1 MQNNQLSSVTLRG
14 KEAFIFVG
22 SNRYYISM
30 NMSLKDIFL
39 KYQFYVLVD
48 QGLSLSL
55 SLNYFTHVERGSN
68 LNYAMHSHLQDSI
81 RLLNPIFII
90 SSFIRNGAKLSVAI
104 YIPWFMEK

>member
-1 MQNNQLSSVTLRG
+1 MNGNL
-14 KEAFIFVG
+14 VG
-22 SNRYYISM
+22 HIPE
-30 NMSLKDIFL
+30 
-39 KYQFYVLVD
+39 VLMLYSCGSY
-48 QGLSLSL
+48 QGLSLSP

-90 SSFIRNGAKLSVAI
+90 SSFIRNGAKLSFAI